1 MCVCRRRKRTASRRS
16 SRLDAA
22 GRSRTQAKLSVS
34 NFYDLYDSIEMAR
47 SPSVLLPLTPT
58 SIIKHSDLLNAQQ
71 LDEYVPMKVPSTINS
86 FLVTIIVSHLCLSRI
101 VYVLLPSGM
110 TKNESVFLLL
120 LVLSCLRY
128 LLRDYLSWIIRVI
141 RTVSTHS
148 IC

>member
-1 MCVCRRRKRTASRRS
+1 MKVLGFGLEFSGLGLLTFKLSHYIKHISFWQIKKIELLRPMRLRLRMCVCVCRRRKRSASRRS

-71 LDEYVPMKVPSTINS
+71 PDEYVPMKVP
-86 FLVTIIVSHLCLSRI
+86 
-101 VYVLLPSGM
+101 
-110 TKNESVFLLL
+110 
-120 LVLSCLRY
+120 
-128 LLRDYLSWIIRVI
+128 
-141 RTVSTHS
+141 
-148 IC
+148 